1 MASNSIGNGSTS
13 FDRSTYNQLMRG
25 GYTYKSPKL
34 GDTRTDRTNKANLAI
49 SRETNA
55 YNYLLASKQN
65 DWNLEQWN
73 RENAYNTPS
82 AQRQRLLD
90 AGLNPNLMLDGGD
103 AGNAR
108 GLDSA
113 NYANA
118 QPTTMQNPA
127 QEKLGMLQSIQGVL
141 QSANETAMQYA
152 KQRSEIANLDSQT
165 NAQNIQNSYLRLFLD
180 KNLEKLGHDTTT
192 SKWMSKNSEES
203 YAKTWLENNYMLNY
217 GFKQGRLQNNLTAQT
232 ISNLMTEQAFTS
244 GRSNLL
250 QKEYQW
256 FDDRVLM
263 DLYEASTRAA
273 LNGANEFY
281 AMQQAYKAVEE
292 TRGIKLD
299 NDMKDKLFDDVYKT
313 SHADLQK
320 TLGYYG
326 KNPYEFGSM
335 LRRNEYTNAYWS
347 NRFSRN
353 RAFNDAQTPGFMGS
367 GLSIPNVVT
376 NIADAIG
383 YTAW

>member
-13 FDRSTYNQLMRG
+13 FDRSTYNQLLQG
-25 GYTYKSPKL
+25 NYKYKDGKL
-34 GDTRTDRTNKANLAI
+34 GASTDRTNKANLAI
-49 SRETNA
+49 ARETNA

-65 DWNLEQWN
+65 DWNIEQWN

-113 NYANA
+113 DYANA

-127 QEKLGMLQSIQGVL
+127 QEKLGLLQSIQGVL

-165 NAQNIQNSYLRLFLD
+165 NAQNIQNSYLSLFLD
-180 KNLEKLGHDTTT
+180 KNLEKLGYDTTT
-192 SKWMSKNSEES
+192 SKWMSKNSEET

-232 ISNLMTEQAFTS
+232 ISNLMTEQAFTNE
-244 GRSNLL
+244 RSNLL

-263 DLYEASTRAA
+263 DLYEASTRAS
-273 LNGANEFY
+273 LNGANEYY
-281 AMQQAYKAVEE
+281 AMQQAYKASEE

-299 NDMKDKLFDDVYKT
+299 NDMKAKLFDDVYRA
-313 SHADLQK
+313 SRADLQK

-326 KNPYEFGSM
+326 NNPYEFGSM
-335 LRRNEYTNAYWS
+335 LRRNEYSNAFWQNIYS
-347 NRFSRN
+347 KPRN
-353 RAFNDAQTPGFMGS
+353 RNASTTPGIMNS
-367 GLSIPNVVT
+367 GVSMQNLLNPLL
-376 NIADAIG
+376 DAFG
-383 YTAW
+383 KY

>member
-13 FDRSTYNQLMRG
+13 FDRSTYNQLLQG
-25 GYTYKSPKL
+25 NYKYKDGKL
-34 GDTRTDRTNKANLAI
+34 GASTDRTNKANLAI
-49 SRETNA
+49 ARETNA

-65 DWNLEQWN
+65 DWNIEQWN

-127 QEKLGMLQSIQGVL
+127 QEKLGLLQSIQGVL

-192 SKWMSKNSEES
+192 SKWMSKNSEET
-203 YAKTWLENNYMLNY
+203 YAKTWLENNYMLTY
-217 GFKQGRLQNNLTAQT
+217 GFKKGRLENNLVSQQ
-232 ISNLMTEQAFTS
+232 ISNLMTEQAFTNE
-244 GRSNLL
+244 RSNIL

-256 FDDRVLM
+256 FDDKVLM
-263 DLYEASTRAA
+263 ELYEASTRAM
-273 LNGANEFY
+273 LNGSNAYY
-281 AMQQAYKAVEE
+281 AMQQAYNVQEQTK
-292 TRGIKLD
+292 GLKMD
-299 NDMKDKLFDDVYKT
+299 NDMKSKLFDDVFKVT
-313 SHADLQK
+313 QADLQK
-320 TLGYYG
+320 NLGYYG

-335 LRRNEYTNAYWS
+335 LRRNEYSNAFWQNIY
-347 NRFSRN
+347 SRPRN
-353 RAFNDAQTPGFMGS
+353 KNASTTPGIMNS
-367 GLSIPNVVT
+367 GVSMQNLLNPLL
-376 NIADAIG
+376 DMFG
-383 YTAW
+383 YY

>member
-13 FDRSTYNQLMRG
+13 FDRSTYNQLVKGDYVYKDG
-25 GYTYKSPKL
+25 GKL
-34 GDTRTDRTNKANLAI
+34 NGSTDRTNRANLAI
-49 SRETNA
+49 ARETNA
-55 YNYLLASKQN
+55 YNYLLAAKQN
-65 DWNLEQWN
+65 DWNVEQWN

-192 SKWMSKNSEES
+192 SKWMSKNSEET
-203 YAKTWLENNYMLNY
+203 YAKTWLENNYMLTY
-217 GFKQGRLQNNLTAQT
+217 GFKQGRLQNNLISQQ
-232 ISNLMTEQAFTS
+232 ISNLMTEQAFTNE
-244 GRSNLL
+244 RSNIL

-256 FDDRVLM
+256 FDDKALM
-263 DLYEASTRAA
+263 ELYEASTRAM
-273 LNGANEFY
+273 LNGSNAYY
-281 AMQQAYKAVEE
+281 AMQQAYNVQEQTK
-292 TRGIKLD
+292 GLKMD
-299 NDMKDKLFDDVYKT
+299 NDMKSKLFDDVYKAT
-313 SHADLQK
+313 QADLQK
-320 TLGYYG
+320 NLGYYG

-335 LRRNEYTNAYWS
+335 LRRNEYSNAFWQNIY
-347 NRFSRN
+347 SRPRN
-353 RAFNDAQTPGFMGS
+353 KNASTTPGIMNS
-367 GLSIPNVVT
+367 GVSMQNLLNPLLDMV
-376 NIADAIG
+376 G
-383 YTAW
+383 YY

>member
-13 FDRSTYNQLMRG
+13 FDRSTYNQLLQG
-25 GYTYKSPKL
+25 NYKYKDGKL
-34 GDTRTDRTNKANLAI
+34 GASTDRTNKANLAI
-49 SRETNA
+49 ARETNA

-65 DWNLEQWN
+65 DWNVEQWN

-127 QEKLGMLQSIQGVL
+127 QEKLGLLQSIQGVL

-165 NAQNIQNSYLRLFLD
+165 NAQNIQNSYLRAFLD

-192 SKWMSKNSEES
+192 SKWMSKNSEET
-203 YAKTWLENNYMLNY
+203 YAKTWLDNNYMLTY

-244 GRSNLL
+244 ERSNLL

-281 AMQQAYKAVEE
+281 AMQQAYKAAEE

-299 NDMKDKLFDDVYKT
+299 NDMKDKLFDDVYKA
-313 SHADLQK
+313 SRADLQK
-320 TLGYYG
+320 NLGYYG

-335 LRRNEYTNAYWS
+335 LRRNEYSNAFWQNIY
-347 NRFSRN
+347 SRPRN
-353 RAFNDAQTPGFMGS
+353 KNASTTPGIMNS
-367 GLSIPNVVT
+367 GVSMQNLLNPLL
-376 NIADAIG
+376 DMFG
-383 YTAW
+383 YY

>member
-13 FDRSTYNQLMRG
+13 FDRSTYNQLLQG
-25 GYTYKSPKL
+25 NYKYKDGKL
-34 GDTRTDRTNKANLAI
+34 GASTDRTNKANLAI
-49 SRETNA
+49 ARETNA

-65 DWNLEQWN
+65 DWNVEQWN

-103 AGNAR
+103 AGIAR

-127 QEKLGMLQSIQGVL
+127 QEKLGLLQSIQGVL

-165 NAQNIQNSYLRLFLD
+165 NAQNIQNSYLRFFLD

-192 SKWMSKNSEES
+192 SKWMSKNSEET

-232 ISNLMTEQAFTS
+232 ISNLMTEQAFTNE
-244 GRSNLL
+244 RSNLL

-273 LNGANEFY
+273 LNGANEYY
-281 AMQQAYKAVEE
+281 AMQQAYKAAEE

-299 NDMKDKLFDDVYKT
+299 NDMKDKLFDDVYKA

-320 TLGYYG
+320 NLGYYG

-335 LRRNEYTNAYWS
+335 LRRNDYSNAFWQNIY
-347 NRFSRN
+347 SRHRN
-353 RAFNDAQTPGFMGS
+353 KNASTTPGIMNS
-367 GLSIPNVVT
+367 GVSMQNLLNPLLDIS
-376 NIADAIG
+376 G
-383 YTAW
+383 FY

>member
-13 FDRSTYNQLMRG
+13 FDRSTYNQLLQG
-25 GYTYKSPKL
+25 NYKYKDGKL
-34 GDTRTDRTNKANLAI
+34 GASTDRTNKANLAI
-49 SRETNA
+49 ARETNA

-65 DWNLEQWN
+65 DWNVEQWN

-127 QEKLGMLQSIQGVL
+127 QEKLGLLQSIQGVL

-165 NAQNIQNSYLRLFLD
+165 NAQNIQNSYLRAFLD

-244 GRSNLL
+244 ERSNLL

-281 AMQQAYKAVEE
+281 AMQQAYKAAEE

-299 NDMKDKLFDDVYKT
+299 NDMKDKLFDDVYKA

-335 LRRNEYTNAYWS
+335 FRRNEYSNAFWQNIYS
-347 NRFSRN
+347 KPRN
-353 RAFNDAQTPGFMGS
+353 RNASTTPGIMNS
-367 GLSIPNVVT
+367 GVSMQNLLNPLLDMV
-376 NIADAIG
+376 G
-383 YTAW
+383 YY

>member
-13 FDRSTYNQLMRG
+13 FDRSTYNQLLQG
-25 GYTYKSPKL
+25 NYKYKDGKL
-34 GDTRTDRTNKANLAI
+34 GASTDRTNKANLAI
-49 SRETNA
+49 ARETNA

-65 DWNLEQWN
+65 DWNVEQWN

-118 QPTTMQNPA
+118 QPTTMQNPV

-180 KNLEKLGHDTTT
+180 KDLEKRGYDTTT
-192 SKWMSKNSEES
+192 SKWMSKNSEET
-203 YAKTWLENNYMLNY
+203 YAKTWLENNYMLTY
-217 GFKQGRLQNNLTAQT
+217 GFKKGRLENNLISQQ
-232 ISNLMTEQAFTS
+232 ISNLMTEQAFTNE
-244 GRSNLL
+244 RSNIL

-256 FDDRVLM
+256 FDDRALM
-263 DLYEASTRAA
+263 ELYEASTRAM
-273 LNGANEFY
+273 LNGSNAYY
-281 AMQQAYKAVEE
+281 AMQQAFNVQEQTK
-292 TRGIKLD
+292 GLKMD
-299 NDMKDKLFDDVYKT
+299 NDMKSKLFDDVYKA
-313 SHADLQK
+313 SQADLQK

-326 KNPYEFGSM
+326 ANPYEFGSM
-335 LRRNEYTNAYWS
+335 LRRNDYSNAYWQ
-347 NRFSRN
+347 NAFSKVRN
-353 RAFNDAQTPGFMGS
+353 RNQTLTPGLMGS
-367 GLSIPNVVT
+367 GLSVQNAYPFFEGL
-376 NIADAIG
+376 ADMLG
-383 YTAW
+383 M

>member
-25 GYTYKSPKL
+25 NYTYKSPKL

-65 DWNLEQWN
+65 DWNIEQWN

-103 AGNAR
+103 TGNAR

-192 SKWMSKNSEES
+192 SKWMSKNSEET
-203 YAKTWLENNYMLNY
+203 YAKTWLENNYMLTY

-244 GRSNLL
+244 ERSNLL

-281 AMQQAYKAVEE
+281 AMQQAYKAAEE

-299 NDMKDKLFDDVYKT
+299 NDMKDKLFDDVYKA
-313 SHADLQK
+313 SQADLRK

-335 LRRNEYTNAYWS
+335 LRRNEYSNAFWQNIY
-347 NRFSRN
+347 SRPRN
-353 RAFNDAQTPGFMGS
+353 KNASTTPGIMNS
-367 GLSIPNVVT
+367 GISMQNLLNPLLDMV
-376 NIADAIG
+376 G
-383 YTAW
+383 YY

>member
-13 FDRSTYNQLMRG
+13 FDRSTYNQLIKG
-25 GYTYKSPKL
+25 DYVYKNGKL
-34 GDTRTDRTNKANLAI
+34 GASTDRTNRANLAI
-49 SRETNA
+49 ARETNA

-65 DWNLEQWN
+65 DWNVEQWN

-127 QEKLGMLQSIQGVL
+127 QEKLGLLQSIQGVL

-165 NAQNIQNSYLRLFLD
+165 NAQNIQNSYLRAFLD

-244 GRSNLL
+244 ERSNLL

-281 AMQQAYKAVEE
+281 AMQQAYKAAEE

-299 NDMKDKLFDDVYKT
+299 NDMKDKLFDDVYKA

-335 LRRNEYTNAYWS
+335 LRRNEYSNAFWQNIY
-347 NRFSRN
+347 SRPRN
-353 RAFNDAQTPGFMGS
+353 KNASTTPGIMNS
-367 GLSIPNVVT
+367 GVSMQNLLNPLLDMV
-376 NIADAIG
+376 G
-383 YTAW
+383 YY

>member
-13 FDRSTYNQLMRG
+13 FDRSTYNQLIKG
-25 GYTYKSPKL
+25 DYVYKNGKL
-34 GDTRTDRTNKANLAI
+34 GASTDRTNRANLAI
-49 SRETNA
+49 ARETNA

-65 DWNLEQWN
+65 DWNVEQWN

-180 KNLEKLGHDTTT
+180 KNLEKLGHDTTA
-192 SKWMSKNSEES
+192 SKWMSKNSEET

-217 GFKQGRLQNNLTAQT
+217 GFKQGRLQNNLISQQ
-232 ISNLMTEQAFTS
+232 ISNLMTEQAFTNE
-244 GRSNLL
+244 RSNIL

-256 FDDRVLM
+256 FDDRALM
-263 DLYEASTRAA
+263 ELYEASTRAM
-273 LNGANEFY
+273 LNGSNAYY
-281 AMQQAYKAVEE
+281 AMQQAFNVQEQTK
-292 TRGIKLD
+292 GLKMD
-299 NDMKDKLFDDVYKT
+299 NDMKSKLFDDVYKA
-313 SHADLQK
+313 SQADLQK

-335 LRRNEYTNAYWS
+335 LRRNEYSNAFWS

-353 RAFNDAQTPGFMGS
+353 RAFNAAQTPGFMGS
-367 GLSIPNVVT
+367 GLSIPNFMT
-376 NIADAIG
+376 NLSDVLNL
-383 YTAW
+383 W

>member
-13 FDRSTYNQLMRG
+13 FDRSTYNQLIKG
-25 GYTYKSPKL
+25 DYVYKNGKL
-34 GDTRTDRTNKANLAI
+34 GASTDRTNRANLAI
-49 SRETNA
+49 ARETNA

-65 DWNLEQWN
+65 DWNVEQWN

-180 KNLEKLGHDTTT
+180 KNLEKLGHDTTA
-192 SKWMSKNSEES
+192 SKWMSKNSEET
-203 YAKTWLENNYMLNY
+203 YAKTWLENNYMLTY
-217 GFKQGRLQNNLTAQT
+217 GFKKGRLENNLISQQ
-232 ISNLMTEQAFTS
+232 ISNLMTEQAFTNE
-244 GRSNLL
+244 RSNIL

-256 FDDRVLM
+256 FDDRALM
-263 DLYEASTRAA
+263 ELYEASTRAM
-273 LNGANEFY
+273 LNGSNAYY
-281 AMQQAYKAVEE
+281 AMQQAFNVQEQTK
-292 TRGIKLD
+292 GLKMD
-299 NDMKDKLFDDVYKT
+299 NDMKSKLFDDVYKA
-313 SHADLQK
+313 SQADLQK

-335 LRRNEYTNAYWS
+335 LRRNEYSNAFWS

-353 RAFNDAQTPGFMGS
+353 RAFNAAQTPGFMGS
-367 GLSIPNVVT
+367 GLSIPNFMT
-376 NIADAIG
+376 NLSDVLNL
-383 YTAW
+383 W

>member
-25 GYTYKSPKL
+25 DYTYKSPKL

-65 DWNLEQWN
+65 DWNIEQWN

-103 AGNAR
+103 TGNAR

-127 QEKLGMLQSIQGVL
+127 QEKLGILQSIQGVL

-180 KNLEKLGHDTTT
+180 KNLEKLGYDTTT
-192 SKWMSKNSEES
+192 SKWMSKNSEET
-203 YAKTWLENNYMLNY
+203 YAKTWLENNYMLTY

-244 GRSNLL
+244 ERSNLL

-256 FDDRVLM
+256 FDDKVLM
-263 DLYEASTRAA
+263 DLYEASTRAS

-281 AMQQAYKAVEE
+281 AMQQAYKAAEE

-299 NDMKDKLFDDVYKT
+299 NDMKDKLFDDVYKA

-335 LRRNEYTNAYWS
+335 LRRNEYSNAFWQNIY
-347 NRFSRN
+347 SRPRN
-353 RAFNDAQTPGFMGS
+353 KNASTTPGIMNS
-367 GLSIPNVVT
+367 GISMQNLLNPLLDMV
-376 NIADAIG
+376 G
-383 YTAW
+383 YY

>member
-13 FDRSTYNQLMRG
+13 FDRSVYNQLSQG
-25 GYTYKSPKL
+25 NYVYKEGKL
-34 GDTRTDRTNKANLAI
+34 GKSTDRTNKANLAI
-49 SRETNA
+49 ARETNA

-65 DWNLEQWN
+65 DWNIEQWN

-192 SKWMSKNSEES
+192 SKWMSKNSEET
-203 YAKTWLENNYMLNY
+203 YAKTWLENNYMLTY
-217 GFKQGRLQNNLTAQT
+217 GFKKGRLENNLISQQ
-232 ISNLMTEQAFTS
+232 ISNLMTEQAFTNE
-244 GRSNLL
+244 RSNIL

-256 FDDRVLM
+256 FDDRALM
-263 DLYEASTRAA
+263 ELYEASTRAM
-273 LNGANEFY
+273 LNGSNAYY
-281 AMQQAYKAVEE
+281 AMQQAYNVQEQTK
-292 TRGIKLD
+292 GLKMD
-299 NDMKDKLFDDVYKT
+299 NDMKSKLFDDVYKA
-313 SHADLQK
+313 SQADLQK

-326 KNPYEFGSM
+326 KNPYELGSM
-335 LRRNEYTNAYWS
+335 LRRNEYSNAFWS

-353 RAFNDAQTPGFMGS
+353 RAFNAAQTPGFMGS
-367 GLSIPNVVT
+367 GLSIPNFMT
-376 NIADAIG
+376 NLSDVLNL
-383 YTAW
+383 W

>member
-13 FDRSTYNQLMRG
+13 FDRSVYNQLSQG
-25 GYTYKSPKL
+25 NYVYKEGKL
-34 GDTRTDRTNKANLAI
+34 GKSTDRTNKANLAI
-49 SRETNA
+49 ARETNA
-55 YNYLLASKQN
+55 YNYLLAAKQN
-65 DWNLEQWN
+65 DWNVEQWN

-127 QEKLGMLQSIQGVL
+127 QEKLGLLQSIQGVL

-165 NAQNIQNSYLRLFLD
+165 NAQNIQNSYLRAFLD

-192 SKWMSKNSEES
+192 SKWMSKNSEET
-203 YAKTWLENNYMLNY
+203 YAKTWLDNNYMLNY

-244 GRSNLL
+244 ERSNLL

-273 LNGANEFY
+273 LNGANEYY
-281 AMQQAYKAVEE
+281 AMQQAYKAAEE

-299 NDMKDKLFDDVYKT
+299 NDMKDKLFDDVYKA
-313 SHADLQK
+313 SRSDLQK

-335 LRRNEYTNAYWS
+335 LRRNEYSNAFWQNIY
-347 NRFSRN
+347 SRPRN
-353 RAFNDAQTPGFMGS
+353 KNASTTPGIMNS
-367 GLSIPNVVT
+367 GVSMQNLLNPLMDIF
-376 NIADAIG
+376 G
-383 YTAW
+383 YY

>member
-13 FDRSTYNQLMRG
+13 FDRSTYNQLLQG
-25 GYTYKSPKL
+25 NYKYKDGKL
-34 GDTRTDRTNKANLAI
+34 GASTDRTNKANLAI
-49 SRETNA
+49 ARETNA

-65 DWNLEQWN
+65 DWNVEQWN

-82 AQRQRLLD
+82 AQRQRLFD

-127 QEKLGMLQSIQGVL
+127 QEKLGLLQSIQGVL

-165 NAQNIQNSYLRLFLD
+165 NAQNIQNSYLRVFLD
-180 KNLEKLGHDTTT
+180 KNLEKLGYDTTT

-232 ISNLMTEQAFTS
+232 ISNLMTEQAFTN

-263 DLYEASTRAA
+263 DLYEASTRAS
-273 LNGANEFY
+273 LNGANEYY
-281 AMQQAYKAVEE
+281 AMQQAYKAAEE

-299 NDMKDKLFDDVYKT
+299 NDMKDKLFDDVYKV
-313 SHADLQK
+313 SRADLQK
-320 TLGYYG
+320 NLGYYG

-335 LRRNEYTNAYWS
+335 LRRNEYSNAFWQNVYS
-347 NRFSRN
+347 KHRN
-353 RAFNDAQTPGFMGS
+353 RNASTTPGIMNS
-367 GLSIPNVVT
+367 GISMQNLLNPLL
-376 NIADAIG
+376 DYYG
-383 YTAW
+383 FY

>member
-13 FDRSTYNQLMRG
+13 FDRSTYNQLLQG
-25 GYTYKSPKL
+25 NYKYKDGKL
-34 GDTRTDRTNKANLAI
+34 GASTDRTNKANLAI
-49 SRETNA
+49 ARETNA

-65 DWNLEQWN
+65 DWNIEQWN

-127 QEKLGMLQSIQGVL
+127 QEKLGLLQSIQGVL
-141 QSANETAMQYA
+141 QSANETSMQYA

-192 SKWMSKNSEES
+192 SKWTSRNAEES

-244 GRSNLL
+244 ERSNLL

-263 DLYEASTRAA
+263 ELYEASTRAS
-273 LNGANEFY
+273 LNGANEYY
-281 AMQQAYKAVEE
+281 AIQQAYKAAEE

-299 NDMKDKLFDDVYKT
+299 NDMKDKLFDDVYKA
-313 SHADLQK
+313 SRADLQK

-335 LRRNEYTNAYWS
+335 LRRNEYSNAFWQNIY
-347 NRFSRN
+347 SRPRN
-353 RAFNDAQTPGFMGS
+353 KNASTTPGIMNS
-367 GLSIPNVVT
+367 GVSMQNLLNPLLDMS
-376 NIADAIG
+376 G
-383 YTAW
+383 YY

>member
-13 FDRSTYNQLMRG
+13 FDKSVYNQLLQG
-25 GYTYKSPKL
+25 NYVYKNGKL
-34 GDTRTDRTNKANLAI
+34 GASTDRTNKANLAI
-49 SRETNA
+49 ARETNA
-55 YNYLLASKQN
+55 YNYLLAAKQN
-65 DWNLEQWN
+65 DWNIEQWN

-118 QPTTMQNPA
+118 QPTTMENPA
-127 QEKLGMLQSIQGVL
+127 QEKLGLLQSIQGVL
-141 QSANETAMQYA
+141 QSANATAMQYA

-180 KNLEKLGHDTTT
+180 KDLEKKGYDTTT
-192 SKWMSKNSEES
+192 SKWTSKNSEET

-244 GRSNLL
+244 ERSNLL

-299 NDMKDKLFDDVYKT
+299 NDMKDKLFDDVYKV
-313 SHADLQK
+313 SRADLQK

-335 LRRNEYTNAYWS
+335 LRRNEYSNAFWQNIYS
-347 NRFSRN
+347 KHRN
-353 RAFNDAQTPGFMGS
+353 RNASTTPGIMNS
-367 GLSIPNVVT
+367 GVSMQNLLNPLLDIY
-376 NIADAIG
+376 G
-383 YTAW
+383 FY

>member
-25 GYTYKSPKL
+25 DYAYKSPKL

-65 DWNLEQWN
+65 DWNIEQWN

-127 QEKLGMLQSIQGVL
+127 QEKLGLLQSIQGVL

-165 NAQNIQNSYLRLFLD
+165 NAQNIQNSYLRAFLD

-244 GRSNLL
+244 ERSNLL

-263 DLYEASTRAA
+263 DLYEASTRAS
-273 LNGANEFY
+273 LNGANEYY
-281 AMQQAYKAVEE
+281 AMQQAYKAAEE

-299 NDMKDKLFDDVYKT
+299 NDMKSKLFDDVYK
-313 SHADLQK
+313 SSRADLQK

-335 LRRNEYTNAYWS
+335 LRRNEYSNAFWQNIY
-347 NRFSRN
+347 SRPRN
-353 RAFNDAQTPGFMGS
+353 KNASTTPGIMNS
-367 GLSIPNVVT
+367 GVSMQNFLNPLL
-376 NIADAIG
+376 DMFG
-383 YTAW
+383 YY

>member
-13 FDRSTYNQLMRG
+13 FDRSTYNQLLQG
-25 GYTYKSPKL
+25 DYKYKDGKL
-34 GDTRTDRTNKANLAI
+34 GASTDRTNKANLAI
-49 SRETNA
+49 ARETNA

-65 DWNLEQWN
+65 DWNVEQWN

-127 QEKLGMLQSIQGVL
+127 QEKLGLLQSIQGVL

-192 SKWMSKNSEES
+192 SKWMSKNSEET

-217 GFKQGRLQNNLTAQT
+217 GFKKGRLENNLISQQ
-232 ISNLMTEQAFTS
+232 ISNLMTEQAFTNE
-244 GRSNLL
+244 RSNIL

-256 FDDRVLM
+256 FDDKALM
-263 DLYEASTRAA
+263 ELYEASTRAM
-273 LNGANEFY
+273 LNGSNSYY
-281 AMQQAYKAVEE
+281 AMQQAYNVQEQTK
-292 TRGIKLD
+292 GLKMD
-299 NDMKDKLFDDVYKT
+299 NDMKSKLFDDVYKA
-313 SHADLQK
+313 SRADLQK
-320 TLGYYG
+320 NLGYYG

-335 LRRNEYTNAYWS
+335 LRRSEYSNAYWQ
-347 NRFSRN
+347 NAFSKVRN
-353 RAFNDAQTPGFMGS
+353 RNQTLTPGLMGS
-367 GLSIPNVVT
+367 GLSVQNAYPFFEGL
-376 NIADAIG
+376 ADMLG
-383 YTAW
+383 M

>member
-13 FDRSTYNQLMRG
+13 FDRSTYNQLLQG
-25 GYTYKSPKL
+25 NYKYKDGKL
-34 GDTRTDRTNKANLAI
+34 GASTDRTNKANLAI
-49 SRETNA
+49 ARETNA

-65 DWNLEQWN
+65 DWNVEQWN

-113 NYANA
+113 DYANA

-127 QEKLGMLQSIQGVL
+127 QEKLGLLQSIQGVL

-165 NAQNIQNSYLRLFLD
+165 NAQNIQNSYLRFFLD
-180 KNLEKLGHDTTT
+180 KNLEKLGHDTTI
-192 SKWMSKNSEES
+192 SKWMSKNSEET

-232 ISNLMTEQAFTS
+232 ISNLMTEQAFTNE
-244 GRSNLL
+244 RSNLL

-281 AMQQAYKAVEE
+281 AMQQAYKAAEE

-299 NDMKDKLFDDVYKT
+299 NDMKDKLFDDVYKA
-313 SHADLQK
+313 SRADLQK
-320 TLGYYG
+320 NLGYYG

-335 LRRNEYTNAYWS
+335 LRRNEYSNAFWQNVYS
-347 NRFSRN
+347 KHRN
-353 RAFNDAQTPGFMGS
+353 RNASTTPGIMNS
-367 GLSIPNVVT
+367 GISMQNLLNPLL
-376 NIADAIG
+376 DYYG
-383 YTAW
+383 FY

>member
-13 FDRSTYNQLMRG
+13 FDRSTYNQLLQG
-25 GYTYKSPKL
+25 NYKYKDGKL
-34 GDTRTDRTNKANLAI
+34 GASTDRTNKANLAI
-49 SRETNA
+49 ARETNA

-65 DWNLEQWN
+65 DWNIEQWN

-141 QSANETAMQYA
+141 QSANETALQYA

-180 KNLEKLGHDTTT
+180 KDLEKRGYDTTT
-192 SKWMSKNSEES
+192 SKWMSKNSEET
-203 YAKTWLENNYMLNY
+203 YAKTWLENNYMLTY
-217 GFKQGRLQNNLTAQT
+217 GFKKGRLENNLISQQ
-232 ISNLMTEQAFTS
+232 ISNLMTEQAFTNE
-244 GRSNLL
+244 RSNIL

-256 FDDRVLM
+256 FDDKALM
-263 DLYEASTRAA
+263 ELYEASTRAM
-273 LNGANEFY
+273 LNGSNAYY
-281 AMQQAYKAVEE
+281 AMQQAFNVQEQTK
-292 TRGIKLD
+292 GLKMD
-299 NDMKDKLFDDVYKT
+299 NDMKSKLFDDVYKA
-313 SHADLQK
+313 SQADLQK

-335 LRRNEYTNAYWS
+335 LRRNEYSNAFWQNIYS
-347 NRFSRN
+347 KPRN
-353 RAFNDAQTPGFMGS
+353 RNASTTPGIMNS
-367 GLSIPNVVT
+367 GVSMQNLLNPLL
-376 NIADAIG
+376 DAFG
-383 YTAW
+383 YY

>member
-13 FDRSTYNQLMRG
+13 FDRSTYNQLVKGDYVYKDG
-25 GYTYKSPKL
+25 GKL
-34 GDTRTDRTNKANLAI
+34 NGSTDRTNRANLAI
-49 SRETNA
+49 ARETNA

-65 DWNLEQWN
+65 DWNVEQWN

-113 NYANA
+113 DYANA
-118 QPTTMQNPA
+118 QPITMQNPA

-141 QSANETAMQYA
+141 QSANDTAMQYA

-192 SKWMSKNSEES
+192 SKWMSKNSEET

-232 ISNLMTEQAFTS
+232 ISNLMTEQAFIS
-244 GRSNLL
+244 NRSNLL

-263 DLYEASTRAA
+263 DLYEASTRAS

-281 AMQQAYKAVEE
+281 AMQQAYKAAEE

-299 NDMKDKLFDDVYKT
+299 NDMKDKLFDDVYK
-313 SHADLQK
+313 SSRADLQK

-326 KNPYEFGSM
+326 NNPYEFGSM
-335 LRRNEYTNAYWS
+335 LRRNDYSNAYWS

-353 RAFNDAQTPGFMGS
+353 RAFNAAQTPGFMGS
-367 GLSIPNVVT
+367 GLSIPNFMT
-376 NIADAIG
+376 NFSDAIG

>member
-13 FDRSTYNQLMRG
+13 FDRSVYNQLSQG
-25 GYTYKSPKL
+25 NYVYKEGKL
-34 GDTRTDRTNKANLAI
+34 GKSTDRTNKANLAI
-49 SRETNA
+49 ARETNA

-65 DWNLEQWN
+65 DWNVEQWN

-127 QEKLGMLQSIQGVL
+127 QEKLGLLQSIQGVL

-165 NAQNIQNSYLRLFLD
+165 SAQNIQNSYLRAFLD

-192 SKWMSKNSEES
+192 SKWMSKNSEET
-203 YAKTWLENNYMLNY
+203 YAKTWLDNNYMLTY

-232 ISNLMTEQAFTS
+232 ISNLMTEQAFTNE
-244 GRSNLL
+244 RSNLL

-273 LNGANEFY
+273 LNGANEYY
-281 AMQQAYKAVEE
+281 AMQQAYKAAEE

-299 NDMKDKLFDDVYKT
+299 NDMKDKLFDDVYKA
-313 SHADLQK
+313 SRADLQK

-335 LRRNEYTNAYWS
+335 LRRNEYSNAFWQNVYS
-347 NRFSRN
+347 KHRN
-353 RAFNDAQTPGFMGS
+353 RNASTTPGIMNS
-367 GLSIPNVVT
+367 GVSMQNLLNPLLDSF
-376 NIADAIG
+376 G
-383 YTAW
+383 YY

>member
-13 FDRSTYNQLMRG
+13 FDKSVYNQLSQG
-25 GYTYKSPKL
+25 NYVYKEGKL
-34 GDTRTDRTNKANLAI
+34 GKSTDRTNKANLAI
-49 SRETNA
+49 ARETNA

-65 DWNLEQWN
+65 DWNVEQWN

-127 QEKLGMLQSIQGVL
+127 QEKLGLLQSIQGVL
-141 QSANETAMQYA
+141 QSANDTAMAYA

-165 NAQNIQNSYLRLFLD
+165 NAQNIQNSYLSAFLD

-192 SKWMSKNSEES
+192 SKWMSKNSEET

-217 GFKQGRLQNNLTAQT
+217 GFKQGRLQNNLVAQQ

-244 GRSNLL
+244 ERSNLL

-256 FDDRVLM
+256 YDEKALM
-263 DLYEASTRAA
+263 DLYEASTRAM
-273 LNGANEFY
+273 LNGSNAYY
-281 AMQQAYKAVEE
+281 AMQQAYNVQEQTK
-292 TRGIKLD
+292 GLKMD
-299 NDMKDKLFDDVYKT
+299 NDMKSKLFDDVYKA
-313 SHADLQK
+313 SRAGLQK
-320 TLGYYG
+320 NLGYYG
-326 KNPYEFGSM
+326 DNPREFGSM
-335 LRRNEYTNAYWS
+335 LRRNEYSNAYWS

-353 RAFNDAQTPGFMGS
+353 RAFNAAQTPGFMGS
-367 GLSIPNVVT
+367 GLSIPNFVT
-376 NIADAIG
+376 NLSDVLG
-383 YTAW
+383 LW

>member
-13 FDRSTYNQLMRG
+13 FDRSTYNQLLQG
-25 GYTYKSPKL
+25 NYKYKDGKL
-34 GDTRTDRTNKANLAI
+34 GASTDRTNKANLAI
-49 SRETNA
+49 ARETNA

-65 DWNLEQWN
+65 DWNVEQWN
-73 RENAYNTPS
+73 RENVYNTPS

-127 QEKLGMLQSIQGVL
+127 QEKLGLLQSIQGVL

-192 SKWMSKNSEES
+192 SKWMSKNSEET

-244 GRSNLL
+244 ERSNLL

-281 AMQQAYKAVEE
+281 AMQQAYKAAEE

-299 NDMKDKLFDDVYKT
+299 NDMKDKLFDDVYKA

-335 LRRNEYTNAYWS
+335 LRRNEYSNAFWQNVYS
-347 NRFSRN
+347 KHRN
-353 RAFNDAQTPGFMGS
+353 RNASTTPGIMNS
-367 GLSIPNVVT
+367 GVSMQNLLNPLLDSF
-376 NIADAIG
+376 G
-383 YTAW
+383 YY

>member
-13 FDRSTYNQLMRG
+13 FDRSTYNQLLQG
-25 GYTYKSPKL
+25 NYKYKDGKL
-34 GDTRTDRTNKANLAI
+34 GASTDRTNKANLAI
-49 SRETNA
+49 ARETNA

-65 DWNLEQWN
+65 DWNVEQWN
-73 RENAYNTPS
+73 RENAYNAPS

-127 QEKLGMLQSIQGVL
+127 QEKLGFLQSIQGVL

-192 SKWMSKNSEES
+192 SKWMSKNSEET
-203 YAKTWLENNYMLNY
+203 YAKTWLENNYMLTY
-217 GFKQGRLQNNLTAQT
+217 GFKKGRLENNLISQQ
-232 ISNLMTEQAFTS
+232 ISNLMTEQAFTNE
-244 GRSNLL
+244 RSNIL

-256 FDDRVLM
+256 FDDKALM
-263 DLYEASTRAA
+263 ELYEASTRAM
-273 LNGANEFY
+273 LNGSNAYY
-281 AMQQAYKAVEE
+281 AMQQAYNVQEQTK
-292 TRGIKLD
+292 GLKMD
-299 NDMKDKLFDDVYKT
+299 NDMKSKLFDDVYKVT
-313 SHADLQK
+313 QADLQK
-320 TLGYYG
+320 NLGYYG

-335 LRRNEYTNAYWS
+335 LRRNEYSNAFWQNIY
-347 NRFSRN
+347 SRPRN
-353 RAFNDAQTPGFMGS
+353 KNASTTPGIMNS
-367 GLSIPNVVT
+367 GVSMQNFLNPLL
-376 NIADAIG
+376 DMFG
-383 YTAW
+383 YY

>member
-13 FDRSTYNQLMRG
+13 FDRSTYNQLVKGDYVYKDG
-25 GYTYKSPKL
+25 GKL
-34 GDTRTDRTNKANLAI
+34 NGSTDRTNRANLAI
-49 SRETNA
+49 ARETNA

-65 DWNLEQWN
+65 DWNVEQWN

-103 AGNAR
+103 SGNAR

-141 QSANETAMQYA
+141 QSANDTAMQYA

-192 SKWMSKNSEES
+192 SKWMSKNSEET

-232 ISNLMTEQAFTS
+232 ISNLMTEQAFTNE
-244 GRSNLL
+244 RSNLL
-250 QKEYQW
+250 QKEYKW

-263 DLYEASTRAA
+263 DLYEASTRAS

-281 AMQQAYKAVEE
+281 AMQQAYKAAEE

-299 NDMKDKLFDDVYKT
+299 NDMKDKLFDDVYKC
-313 SHADLQK
+313 SQADLQK

-335 LRRNEYTNAYWS
+335 LRRNEYSNNYWQNIYSRPRNKNAS
-347 NRFSRN
+347 T
-353 RAFNDAQTPGFMGS
+353 TPGIMNS
-367 GLSIPNVVT
+367 GVSLQNLLNPLLDMV
-376 NIADAIG
+376 G
-383 YTAW
+383 YY

>member
-13 FDRSTYNQLMRG
+13 FDKSVYNQLSQG
-25 GYTYKSPKL
+25 NYVYKEGKL
-34 GDTRTDRTNKANLAI
+34 GKSTDRTNKANLAI
-49 SRETNA
+49 ARETNA
-55 YNYLLASKQN
+55 YNYLLAAKQN
-65 DWNLEQWN
+65 DWNIEQWN

-127 QEKLGMLQSIQGVL
+127 QEKLGLLQSIQGVL
-141 QSANETAMQYA
+141 QSANDTAMTYA

-165 NAQNIQNSYLRLFLD
+165 NAQNIQNSYLRAFLD

-217 GFKQGRLQNNLTAQT
+217 GFKQGRLQNNLVAQQ
-232 ISNLMTEQAFTS
+232 ISNLMTEQAFTNEQ
-244 GRSNLL
+244 SNLL
-250 QKEYQW
+250 QKQYQW
-256 FDDRVLM
+256 FDQKALM
-263 DLYEASTRAA
+263 DIYEASTRAL
-273 LNGANEFY
+273 LNGSNAYY
-281 AMQQAYKAVEE
+281 AMQQAYNVQEQTKNL
-292 TRGIKLD
+292 KMD
-299 NDMKDKLFDDVYKT
+299 NEMKSKLFDDVYKV
-313 SHADLQK
+313 SHSELQK
-320 TLGYYG
+320 NLGYYG
-326 KNPYEFGSM
+326 KNPYEFGSAI
-335 LRRNEYTNAYWS
+335 RRNEYSNNYWQNA
-347 NRFSRN
+347 FSKVRN
-353 RAFNDAQTPGFMGS
+353 RNQTLTPGLMGS
-367 GLSIPNVVT
+367 GLSVQNAYPFFEGL
-376 NIADAIG
+376 ADMLG
-383 YTAW
+383 M

>member
-25 GYTYKSPKL
+25 NYTYKSPKL

-65 DWNLEQWN
+65 DWNVEQWN
-73 RENAYNTPS
+73 RENAYNAPS

-103 AGNAR
+103 TGNAR
-108 GLDSA
+108 GLDSS

-118 QPTTMQNPA
+118 QPATMQNPA

-192 SKWMSKNSEES
+192 SKWMSKNSEET
-203 YAKTWLENNYMLNY
+203 YAKTWLENNYMLTY

-244 GRSNLL
+244 ERSNLL

-281 AMQQAYKAVEE
+281 AMQQAYKAAEE

-299 NDMKDKLFDDVYKT
+299 NDMKDKLFDDVYKA
-313 SHADLQK
+313 SRADLQK
-320 TLGYYG
+320 NLGYYG

-335 LRRNEYTNAYWS
+335 LRRNEYSNAFWQNIY
-347 NRFSRN
+347 SRPRN
-353 RAFNDAQTPGFMGS
+353 KNASTTPGIMNS
-367 GLSIPNVVT
+367 GVSMQNFLNPLL
-376 NIADAIG
+376 DMFG
-383 YTAW
+383 YY

>member
-13 FDRSTYNQLMRG
+13 FDRSTYNQLIKG
-25 GYTYKSPKL
+25 DYVYKNGKFGAS
-34 GDTRTDRTNKANLAI
+34 TDRTNRANLAI
-49 SRETNA
+49 ARETNA

-65 DWNLEQWN
+65 DWNVEQWN
-73 RENAYNTPS
+73 RENVYNTPS

-192 SKWMSKNSEES
+192 SKWMSKNSEET
-203 YAKTWLENNYMLNY
+203 YAKTWLENNYMLTY
-217 GFKQGRLQNNLTAQT
+217 GFKKGRLENNLISQQ
-232 ISNLMTEQAFTS
+232 ISNLMTEQAFTNE
-244 GRSNLL
+244 RSNIL

-256 FDDRVLM
+256 FDDRALM
-263 DLYEASTRAA
+263 ELYEASTRAM
-273 LNGANEFY
+273 LNGSNAYY
-281 AMQQAYKAVEE
+281 AMQQAFNVQEQTK
-292 TRGIKLD
+292 GLKMD
-299 NDMKDKLFDDVYKT
+299 NDMKSKLFDDVYKT
-313 SHADLQK
+313 SQADVQK

-335 LRRNEYTNAYWS
+335 LRRNDYSNAYWQNAYS
-347 NRFSRN
+347 KHRN
-353 RAFNDAQTPGFMGS
+353 RNASTTPGIMNS
-367 GLSIPNVVT
+367 GVSMQNLLNPLL
-376 NIADAIG
+376 DAFG
-383 YTAW
+383 YY

>member
-13 FDRSTYNQLMRG
+13 FDRSTYNQLVKGDYVYKDG
-25 GYTYKSPKL
+25 GKL
-34 GDTRTDRTNKANLAI
+34 NGSTDRTNRANLAI
-49 SRETNA
+49 ARETNA

-65 DWNLEQWN
+65 DWNVEQWN

-141 QSANETAMQYA
+141 QSANDTAITYA
-152 KQRSEIANLDSQT
+152 KQRSEIANLDAQT
-165 NAQNIQNSYLRLFLD
+165 NAQNIQNTYLRAFLD

-192 SKWMSKNSEES
+192 SKWTSKNAEES

-244 GRSNLL
+244 ERSNLL

-256 FDDRVLM
+256 FDDKVLM
-263 DLYEASTRAA
+263 DLYEASTRAS

-292 TRGIKLD
+292 TRGLKLD
-299 NDMKDKLFDDVYKT
+299 NDMKDKLFDDVYKV
-313 SHADLQK
+313 SQADLQK

-326 KNPYEFGSM
+326 KKPYEFGSM
-335 LRRNEYTNAYWS
+335 LRRNEYSNTYWS

-353 RAFNDAQTPGFMGS
+353 RAFNAAQTPGFMGS
-367 GLSIPNVVT
+367 GLSIPNFMT
-376 NIADAIG
+376 NLSDVLNL
-383 YTAW
+383 W

>member
-13 FDRSTYNQLMRG
+13 FDRSTYNQLLQG
-25 GYTYKSPKL
+25 NYKYKDGKL
-34 GDTRTDRTNKANLAI
+34 GASTDRTNKANLAI
-49 SRETNA
+49 ARETNA

-65 DWNLEQWN
+65 DWNVEQWN

-127 QEKLGMLQSIQGVL
+127 QEKLGLLQSIQGVL

-192 SKWMSKNSEES
+192 SKWMSKNSEET
-203 YAKTWLENNYMLNY
+203 YAKTWLENNYMLTY
-217 GFKQGRLQNNLTAQT
+217 GFKKGRLENNLISQQ
-232 ISNLMTEQAFTS
+232 ISNLMTEQAFTNE
-244 GRSNLL
+244 RSNVL

-256 FDDRVLM
+256 FDDRALM
-263 DLYEASTRAA
+263 ELYEASTRAM
-273 LNGANEFY
+273 LNGSNAYY
-281 AMQQAYKAVEE
+281 AMQQAYNVQEQTK
-292 TRGIKLD
+292 GLKMD
-299 NDMKDKLFDDVYKT
+299 NDMKSKLFDDVYKA
-313 SHADLQK
+313 SRADLQK
-320 TLGYYG
+320 NLGYYG

-335 LRRNEYTNAYWS
+335 LRRNEYSNAFWQNIYS
-347 NRFSRN
+347 KHRN
-353 RAFNDAQTPGFMGS
+353 RNASTTPGIMNS
-367 GLSIPNVVT
+367 GVSMQNLLNPLL
-376 NIADAIG
+376 DEFG
-383 YTAW
+383 YY

>member
-13 FDRSTYNQLMRG
+13 FDRSTYNQLLQG
-25 GYTYKSPKL
+25 NYKYKDGKL
-34 GDTRTDRTNKANLAI
+34 GASTDRTNKANLAI
-49 SRETNA
+49 ARETNA

-65 DWNLEQWN
+65 DWNVEQWN

-127 QEKLGMLQSIQGVL
+127 QEKLGLLQSIQGVL

-192 SKWMSKNSEES
+192 SKWMSKNSEET
-203 YAKTWLENNYMLNY
+203 YAKTWLENNYMLTY
-217 GFKQGRLQNNLTAQT
+217 GFKKGRLENNLISQQ
-232 ISNLMTEQAFTS
+232 ISNLMTEQAFTNE
-244 GRSNLL
+244 RSNIL

-256 FDDRVLM
+256 FDDKALM
-263 DLYEASTRAA
+263 ELYEASTRAM
-273 LNGANEFY
+273 LNGSNAYY
-281 AMQQAYKAVEE
+281 AMQQAYNVQEQTK
-292 TRGIKLD
+292 GLKMD
-299 NDMKDKLFDDVYKT
+299 NDMKSKLFDDVYKA
-313 SHADLQK
+313 SQADLQK

-335 LRRNEYTNAYWS
+335 LRRNEYSNAFWQNS
-347 NRFSRN
+347 FSKIRN
-353 RAFNDAQTPGFMGS
+353 RNQTLTPGLMGS
-367 GLSIPNVVT
+367 GLSVQNAYPFFEG
-376 NIADAIG
+376 IADMLG
-383 YTAW
+383 M

>member
-13 FDRSTYNQLMRG
+13 FDRSTYNQLLQG
-25 GYTYKSPKL
+25 NYKYKDGKL
-34 GDTRTDRTNKANLAI
+34 GASTDRTNKANLAI
-49 SRETNA
+49 ARETNA

-65 DWNLEQWN
+65 DWNIEQWN

-127 QEKLGMLQSIQGVL
+127 QEKLGLLQSIQGVL
-141 QSANETAMQYA
+141 QSANETSMQYA

-192 SKWMSKNSEES
+192 SKWTSRNAEES

-244 GRSNLL
+244 ERSNLL

-263 DLYEASTRAA
+263 ELYEASTRAS
-273 LNGANEFY
+273 LNGANEYY
-281 AMQQAYKAVEE
+281 AMQQAYKAAEE

-299 NDMKDKLFDDVYKT
+299 NDMKDKLFDDVYKA
-313 SHADLQK
+313 SRADLQK

-335 LRRNEYTNAYWS
+335 LRRNEYSNAFWQNIY
-347 NRFSRN
+347 SRPRN
-353 RAFNDAQTPGFMGS
+353 KNASTTPGIMNS
-367 GLSIPNVVT
+367 GVSMQNFLNPLL
-376 NIADAIG
+376 DMFG
-383 YTAW
+383 YY

>member
-13 FDRSTYNQLMRG
+13 FDRSTYNQLLQG
-25 GYTYKSPKL
+25 NYKYKDGKL
-34 GDTRTDRTNKANLAI
+34 GASTDRTNKANLAI
-49 SRETNA
+49 ARETNA

-65 DWNLEQWN
+65 DWNIEQWN
-73 RENAYNTPS
+73 RENAYNAPS

-113 NYANA
+113 DYANA

-127 QEKLGMLQSIQGVL
+127 QEKLGLLQSIQSVL

-165 NAQNIQNSYLRLFLD
+165 NAQNIQNSYLRAFLD

-192 SKWMSKNSEES
+192 SKWMSKNSEET

-217 GFKQGRLQNNLTAQT
+217 GFKQGRLQNNLVAQQ

-244 GRSNLL
+244 ERSNLL

-256 FDDRVLM
+256 FDDKALM
-263 DLYEASTRAA
+263 ELYEASTRAM
-273 LNGANEFY
+273 LNGSNAYY
-281 AMQQAYKAVEE
+281 AMQQAYNVQEQTK
-292 TRGIKLD
+292 GLKMD
-299 NDMKDKLFDDVYKT
+299 NDMKSKLFDDVYKAT
-313 SHADLQK
+313 QADLQK
-320 TLGYYG
+320 NLGYYG

-335 LRRNEYTNAYWS
+335 LRRNEYSNNYWQNIYSRPRNKNAS
-347 NRFSRN
+347 T
-353 RAFNDAQTPGFMGS
+353 TPGIMNS
-367 GLSIPNVVT
+367 GVSMQNLLNPLL
-376 NIADAIG
+376 DMFG
-383 YTAW
+383 YY

>member
-13 FDRSTYNQLMRG
+13 FDRSTYNQLIKG
-25 GYTYKSPKL
+25 DYVYKNGKL
-34 GDTRTDRTNKANLAI
+34 GASTDRTNRANLAI
-49 SRETNA
+49 ARETNA

-65 DWNLEQWN
+65 DWNVEQWN

-180 KNLEKLGHDTTT
+180 KNLEKLGHDTTA
-192 SKWMSKNSEES
+192 SKWMSKNSEET
-203 YAKTWLENNYMLNY
+203 YAKTWLENNYMLTY
-217 GFKQGRLQNNLTAQT
+217 GFKKGRLENNLISQQ
-232 ISNLMTEQAFTS
+232 ISNLMTEQAFTNE
-244 GRSNLL
+244 RSNIL

-256 FDDRVLM
+256 FDDRALM
-263 DLYEASTRAA
+263 ELYEASTRAM
-273 LNGANEFY
+273 LNGSNAYY
-281 AMQQAYKAVEE
+281 AMQQAFNVQEQTK
-292 TRGIKLD
+292 GLKMD
-299 NDMKDKLFDDVYKT
+299 NDMKSKLFDDVYKA
-313 SHADLQK
+313 SQADLQK

-335 LRRNEYTNAYWS
+335 LRRNEYSNAFWS

-353 RAFNDAQTPGFMGS
+353 RAFNAAQTPGFMGS
-367 GLSIPNVVT
+367 GLSIPNFMNNLSDVL
-376 NIADAIG
+376 NL
-383 YTAW
+383 W

>member
-13 FDRSTYNQLMRG
+13 FDRSTYNQLLQG
-25 GYTYKSPKL
+25 NYKYKDGKL
-34 GDTRTDRTNKANLAI
+34 GASTDRTNKANLAI
-49 SRETNA
+49 ARETNA

-65 DWNLEQWN
+65 DWNVEQWN

-127 QEKLGMLQSIQGVL
+127 QEKLGLLQSIQGVL

-192 SKWMSKNSEES
+192 SKWMSKNSEET
-203 YAKTWLENNYMLNY
+203 YAKTWLENNYMLTY
-217 GFKQGRLQNNLTAQT
+217 GFKKGRLENNLISQQ
-232 ISNLMTEQAFTS
+232 ISNLMTEQAFTNE
-244 GRSNLL
+244 RSNLL

-256 FDDRVLM
+256 FDDKALM
-263 DLYEASTRAA
+263 ELYEASTRAM
-273 LNGANEFY
+273 LNGSNAYY
-281 AMQQAYKAVEE
+281 AMQQAYNVQEQTK
-292 TRGIKLD
+292 GLKMD
-299 NDMKDKLFDDVYKT
+299 NDMKSKLFNDVYKST
-313 SHADLQK
+313 QADLLK
-320 TLGYYG
+320 NLGYYG

-335 LRRNEYTNAYWS
+335 LRRNEYSNAYWS

-353 RAFNDAQTPGFMGS
+353 RAFNAAQTPGFMGS
-367 GLSIPNVVT
+367 GLSIPNFMT
-376 NIADAIG
+376 NLSDVLNL
-383 YTAW
+383 W

>member
-25 GYTYKSPKL
+25 DYTYKSPKL

-65 DWNLEQWN
+65 DWNIEQWN

-103 AGNAR
+103 TGNAR

-192 SKWMSKNSEES
+192 SKWMSKNSEET

-232 ISNLMTEQAFTS
+232 ISNLMTEQAFTNE
-244 GRSNLL
+244 RSNLL

-263 DLYEASTRAA
+263 DLYEASTRAS
-273 LNGANEFY
+273 LNGANEYY

-299 NDMKDKLFDDVYKT
+299 NDMKDKLFDDVYKA
-313 SHADLQK
+313 SRADLQK

-335 LRRNEYTNAYWS
+335 LRRNEYSNAYWS

-353 RAFNDAQTPGFMGS
+353 RAFNAAQTPGFMGS
-367 GLSIPNVVT
+367 GLSIPNFMT
-376 NIADAIG
+376 NFADAIG

>member
-13 FDRSTYNQLMRG
+13 FDRSTYNQLLQG
-25 GYTYKSPKL
+25 NYKYKDGKL
-34 GDTRTDRTNKANLAI
+34 GASTDRTNKANLAI
-49 SRETNA
+49 ARETNA

-65 DWNLEQWN
+65 DWNIEQWN

-180 KNLEKLGHDTTT
+180 KDLEKRGYDTTT
-192 SKWMSKNSEES
+192 SKWMSKNSEET
-203 YAKTWLENNYMLNY
+203 YAKTWLENNYMLTY
-217 GFKQGRLQNNLTAQT
+217 GFKKGRLENNLISQQ
-232 ISNLMTEQAFTS
+232 ISNLMTEQAFTNE
-244 GRSNLL
+244 RSNIL

-256 FDDRVLM
+256 FDDKALM
-263 DLYEASTRAA
+263 ELYEASTRAM
-273 LNGANEFY
+273 LNGSNVYY
-281 AMQQAYKAVEE
+281 AMQQAYNVQEQTK
-292 TRGIKLD
+292 GLKMD
-299 NDMKDKLFDDVYKT
+299 NDMKSKLFDDVYKA
-313 SHADLQK
+313 SQADLQK

-326 KNPYEFGSM
+326 NNPYEFGSM
-335 LRRNEYTNAYWS
+335 LRRNEYSNAFWQNIYS
-347 NRFSRN
+347 KPRN
-353 RAFNDAQTPGFMGS
+353 RNASTTPGIMNS
-367 GLSIPNVVT
+367 GVSMQNLLNPLL
-376 NIADAIG
+376 DAFG
-383 YTAW
+383 YY

>member
-13 FDRSTYNQLMRG
+13 FDRSTYNQLVKGDYVYKDG
-25 GYTYKSPKL
+25 GKL
-34 GDTRTDRTNKANLAI
+34 NGSTDRTNRANLAI
-49 SRETNA
+49 ARETNA
-55 YNYLLASKQN
+55 YNYLLAAKQN
-65 DWNLEQWN
+65 DWNVEQWN

-118 QPTTMQNPA
+118 QLTTMQNPA

-141 QSANETAMQYA
+141 QSANDTAITYA
-152 KQRSEIANLDSQT
+152 KQRSEIANLDAQT
-165 NAQNIQNSYLRLFLD
+165 NAQNIQNTYLRAFLD

-192 SKWMSKNSEES
+192 SKWTSRNAEES

-244 GRSNLL
+244 ERSNLL

-263 DLYEASTRAA
+263 DLYEASTRAS
-273 LNGANEFY
+273 LNGANEYY
-281 AMQQAYKAVEE
+281 AMQQAYKAAEE

-299 NDMKDKLFDDVYKT
+299 NDMKDKLFDDVYK
-313 SHADLQK
+313 SSRADLQK

-335 LRRNEYTNAYWS
+335 LRRNEYSNAFWQNIYS
-347 NRFSRN
+347 KPRN
-353 RAFNDAQTPGFMGS
+353 RNASTTPGIMNS
-367 GLSIPNVVT
+367 GVSMQNLLNPLL
-376 NIADAIG
+376 DMFG
-383 YTAW
+383 YY